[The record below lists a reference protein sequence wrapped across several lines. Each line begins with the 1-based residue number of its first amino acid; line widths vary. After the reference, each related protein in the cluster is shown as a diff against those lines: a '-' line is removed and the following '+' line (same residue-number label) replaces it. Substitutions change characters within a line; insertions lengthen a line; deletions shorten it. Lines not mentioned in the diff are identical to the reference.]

1 MDSLVTT
8 EWLANEMGA
17 SDLRIV
23 DATRHLPDARRDA
36 HAEYALGHI
45 PGAVFMDLEE
55 LVDTQAPIE
64 NTRIMCAISKTT
76 IALAAQW

>member
-23 DATRHLPDARRDA
+23 DASWHMPASGRNGLE
-36 HAEYALGHI
+36 EYLAGHI
-45 PGAVFMDLEE
+45 PGAVFMDL
-55 LVDTQAPIE
+55 
-64 NTRIMCAISKTT
+64 
-76 IALAAQW
+76 

>member
-23 DATRHLPDARRDA
+23 DATKHLAEAGRDGR
-36 HAEYALGHI
+36 AEY
-45 PGAVFMDLEE
+45 
-55 LVDTQAPIE
+55 
-64 NTRIMCAISKTT
+64 
-76 IALAAQW
+76 LAAQAEAQFMVDEAEIVAGVKKVLARYSR